1 MRDAKSKW
9 KYPSLLLS
17 AVGISYIGDFIYLV
31 ALNLYIFAKTE
42 SVTAVAGLWLIGPLA
57 GIVTSLW
64 SGSLIDRLNKK
75 LIMIISDIMRAL
87 LVAIIPFLSEMWMIY
102 SVLFAISLCSSFFNP
117 ASSAYTVQLVPKEKW
132 LRYNSI
138 SSVLTTGAL
147 VIGPAIAGA
156 LVHFGSYN
164 FAIWCNAGSFLLSA
178 CILSFLPSLYNKQTD
193 SSYSSSSK
201 LKIMIDDWRI
211 VVEFLKKQL
220 LFLATY
226 ILFQL
231 IMTLAIA
238 LDSQEVV
245 FTQTIIG
252 LTESQ
257 YSLLVSITGIGY
269 LTGSLLLAITANKL
283 PIPYLIGFAST
294 LFSLGYGIYAF
305 SNSFY
310 SACIGFIILGFF
322 SSFANTGFQTF
333 FQQRIP
339 SNKMGRVGATLGFFQ
354 SLTLI
359 ITIIFAGLLS
369 EWLSVKEV
377 VIGTSLLIMLF
388 SVTLNV
394 LMFFYH
400 NSKEVYNKNSNQREL
415 AR

>member
-1 MRDAKSKW
+1 MRKLNSEW
-9 KYPSLLLS
+9 KFPALLLS

-31 ALNLYIFAKTE
+31 SLNLFIFAKTE
-42 SVTAVAGLWLIGPLA
+42 SVAAVAGLWLIGPLA

-75 LIMIISDIMRAL
+75 TIMMITDIMRAL
-87 LVAIIPFLSEMWMIY
+87 LVACIPFLTELWMIY
-102 SVLFAISLCSSFFNP
+102 TILFAVSLCSSFFNP
-117 ASSAYTVQLVPKEKW
+117 ASSAYTVQLVPKEKR

-164 FAIWCNAGSFLLSA
+164 FAIWCNASSFLLSA
-178 CILSFLPSLYNKQTD
+178 CILSFLPSLYDKQGV
-193 SSYSSSSK
+193 SSSSSNK
-201 LKIMIDDWRI
+201 LNILIDDWRI
-211 VVEFLKKQL
+211 VGDFLRKQR

-231 IMTLAIA
+231 IMTLAVA

-269 LTGSLLLAITANKL
+269 LTGSLLLAVMANKF
-283 PIPYLIGFAST
+283 PVPYLIGFAST

-305 SNSFY
+305 SHSFF

-333 FQQRIP
+333 FQQSIP

-354 SLTLI
+354 SISLI
-359 ITIIFAGLLS
+359 VIILFASFLS
-369 EWLSVKEV
+369 EWLNVKEV
-377 VIGTSLLIMLF
+377 VIGISLFIICF
-388 SVTLNV
+388 AVTLNV
-394 LMFFYH
+394 LMYFYH
-400 NSKEVYNKNSNQREL
+400 NKKENYHKDAKQKEL
-415 AR
+415 AH

>member
-1 MRDAKSKW
+1 MRKLNSEW
-9 KYPSLLLS
+9 KFPALLLS

-31 ALNLYIFAKTE
+31 SLNLFIFAKTE
-42 SVTAVAGLWLIGPLA
+42 SVAAVAGLWLIGPLA

-75 LIMIISDIMRAL
+75 TIMMITDIMRAL
-87 LVAIIPFLSEMWMIY
+87 LVALIPFLSELWMIY
-102 SVLFAISLCSSFFNP
+102 SVLFAVSLCSSFFNP

-138 SSVLTTGAL
+138 ASVLTTGAL

-164 FAIWCNAGSFLLSA
+164 FAIWCNAVSFLFSA
-178 CILSFLPSLYNKQTD
+178 CMLSFLPSLYDKQGGSSPD
-193 SSYSSSSK
+193 SS
-201 LKIMIDDWRI
+201 KIRLMINDWRI
-211 VVEFLKKQL
+211 VGDFLKKQR
-220 LFLATY
+220 LFLTTY
-226 ILFQL
+226 ILFQM

-252 LTESQ
+252 LSESQ

-269 LTGSLLLAITANKL
+269 LTGSLLLAVMANKF
-283 PIPYLIGFAST
+283 PVPYLIGFAST

-305 SNSFY
+305 SHSFF

-333 FQQRIP
+333 FQQSIP
-339 SNKMGRVGATLGFFQ
+339 SSKMGRVGATLGFFQ
-354 SLTLI
+354 SISLI
-359 ITIIFAGLLS
+359 VIILFASFLS
-369 EWLSVKEV
+369 EWLNVKEV
-377 VIGTSLLIMLF
+377 VIGISLLIICF
-388 SVTLNV
+388 AIILNV
-394 LMFFYH
+394 LMYFYH
-400 NSKEVYNKNSNQREL
+400 NRKQNYHKDAKQKEL
-415 AR
+415 AH

>member
-1 MRDAKSKW
+1 MRDLKNMW

-42 SVTAVAGLWLIGPLA
+42 SVTAVACLWLIGPLA

-75 LIMIISDIMRAL
+75 TIMILTDTMRAL
-87 LVAIIPFLSEMWMIY
+87 LVACIPFLTELWMIY
-102 SVLFAISLCSSFFNP
+102 TILFAISLCSSFFNP
-117 ASSAYTVQLVPKEKW
+117 ASSAYTVQLVPKEKR

-156 LVHFGSYN
+156 LVHFGSYS

-178 CILSFLPSLYNKQTD
+178 CILSFLPSLYDKQTD
-193 SSYSSSSK
+193 STSRSNK
-201 LKIMIDDWRI
+201 LNIMIDDWRI
-211 VVEFLKKQL
+211 VGGFLRKQR

-252 LTESQ
+252 LSESQ
-257 YSLLVSITGIGY
+257 YSLLVSITGTGY
-269 LTGSLLLAITANKL
+269 LIGSLLLAITANKL
-283 PIPYLIGFAST
+283 PIPHLIGFAST
-294 LFSLGYGIYAF
+294 LFSLGYVIYAF
-305 SNSFY
+305 SHSFF
-310 SACIGFIILGFF
+310 SACIGFLILGFF
-322 SSFANTGFQTF
+322 SSFANTGFQTY
-333 FQQRIP
+333 FQQSIP

-354 SLTLI
+354 SLSLI
-359 ITIIFAGLLS
+359 ITILFISLLS
-369 EWLSVKEV
+369 EWLNVKAV
-377 VIGTSLLIMLF
+377 VIGTSVLIMVFAL
-388 SVTLNV
+388 TLNV
-394 LMFFYH
+394 LMYFYH
-400 NSKEVYNKNSNQREL
+400 NSKEINYKQAKEREL